1 MFRVALK
8 RKNDVVDPSPAG
20 SQPPASTSA
29 TSDGDDDS
37 VDNSHHTSTSHQNT
51 PALDNTIRSSSPFH
65 DSTMSTSGF
74 CEPFK
79 LGGRVAQMLD
89 ELDFTP
95 SDNLSEVKTA
105 EWSQVGF
112 KTLSWGRVMKANKRL
127 RKELVG

>member
-1 MFRVALK
+1 
-8 RKNDVVDPSPAG
+8 
-20 SQPPASTSA
+20 
-29 TSDGDDDS
+29 
-37 VDNSHHTSTSHQNT
+37 
-51 PALDNTIRSSSPFH
+51 
-65 DSTMSTSGF
+65 MSTSGF